1 MRRVGLFVASILG
14 LSVLG
19 ISVIVFSVIVSVIAA
34 MSVIASVVF
43 SVIAVLVIAPSV
55 IAMALRGIR
64 WRRSGGCG
72 AFFTIPLLEEE
83 LVKGDRFFDHGGKGI
98 GSSAAGNCT
107 LYLGLEATVEHAAF
121 GVVVEVERCRESLKH
136 LSVM

>member
-1 MRRVGLFVASILG
+1 MRRVGLFAASILG

-72 AFFTIPLLEEE
+72 AFFSILLLEEE
-83 LVKGDRFFDHGGKGI
+83 LVERNCFIDHGSKGVR
-98 GSSAAGNCT
+98 SSAAGNCK
-107 LYLGLEATVEHAAF
+107 LYLRFEAAVEHAAF
-121 GVVVEVERCRESLKH
+121 GVVVEVERRRKSLKQ